1 MILRDTKREKELLE
15 AATNFESTRE
25 KEIEKRKFDALE
37 LKYLAFGIEPP
48 KKKRKKNKKKKN
60 KEKEKDEEV
69 VEEPKST
76 LSDTLKSLGLSL

>member
-15 AATNFESTRE
+15 ATTNFESTRE
-25 KEIEKRKFDALE
+25 KELEKRKFDALE

-60 KEKEKDEEV
+60 KEKEDEEV
-69 VEEPKST
+69 VEQPKST